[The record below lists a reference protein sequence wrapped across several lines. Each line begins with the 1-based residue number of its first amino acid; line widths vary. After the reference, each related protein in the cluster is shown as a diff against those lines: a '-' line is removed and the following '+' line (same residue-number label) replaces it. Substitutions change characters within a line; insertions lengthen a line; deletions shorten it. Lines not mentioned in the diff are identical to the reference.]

1 MGQAEEARPI
11 SYLDQAIIRVA
22 LVEARRLI
30 AAGKLPDEAAGLAC
44 TGAWS
49 PLRGQVRARLSVDRD
64 RG

>member
-30 AAGKLPDEAAGLAC
+30 AAGKMPDEAAEPCLHGCMVAV
-44 TGAWS
+44 ARPS
-49 PLRGQVRARLSVDRD
+49 ARAIVRRS
-64 RG
+64 